1 MYTVGR
7 LSIFLAGCTRQLDG
21 QDFEDGSVG
30 DLVPQ
35 AQEPGVEVCTA
46 EQGGDAN

>member
-35 AQEPGVEVCTA
+35 AQEPGVEIGAA